1 MGWRDGK
8 TTAERGYGGR
18 WQRARVAFLRSNPL
32 CVHCQREGLV
42 TAATLVD
49 HRIPHRG
56 DMVLFWDQTNWDPL
70 CATHHSSDKQMAER
84 SGRRRRVRFDAG
96 GNVLWDD

>member
-1 MGWRDGK
+1 MTWRDDK

-18 WQRARVAFLRSNPL
+18 WQRARAVFLRSNPL
-32 CVHCQREGLV
+32 CVHCQREGRV

-56 DMVLFWDQTNWDPL
+56 DMALFWDQTNWDAL
-70 CATHHSSDKQMAER
+70 CSTHHSSDKQMAER
-84 SGRRRRVRFDAG
+84 SGRRRRLRFDAA